1 MVHSQ
6 TKNQE
11 SKTRFSTVPSVALA
25 GSLAAMLS
33 IPFLPFVQGKP
44 ASAIS
49 TAAPG
54 KIPEKAP
61 QSPAGKPGATPAP
74 APTGDKQQPSAQT
87 LADYGSY
94 QLDWDLPDKAIE
106 ECQAALSK
114 DPANKTAVK
123 CLEDAAALKADDAL
137 NGAAGQILNH
147 NTSQAAATAS
157 SWVFS
162 HACIDQRIR
171 AWQILTEAQKITLY
185 KIWQG
190 IPIWLREAL
199 ITIAVILACALLA
212 CLVRWAWNYLLGLR
226 KRTVWRLM
234 PLKEIS
240 PSTDG
245 DKATDD
251 FLDALSRLGDELDR
265 DLSAPPLLLLRPT
278 PPATFMPSLITNF
291 LSNAATPKLELFPD
305 IEDLGDQWRLRSFQ
319 LDDAIKDL
327 QLKTTAGIDVG
338 AIIRFLIALGQWISS
353 GSPTITGS
361 VERVPAVPPAPSA
374 TVPAPP
380 VPPAPAPVAAP
391 APAPPAAPPAPPV
404 SPTVAALAGN
414 PQEAAIH
421 VAGRGV
427 GVETVSITTSSEIG
441 AGVDCIQ
448 LIAARAAFKF
458 LLRVEFQAMTNDAVD
473 GIAALRQGAVLFL
486 QFAGTSAGV
495 GTSATTRISSLRAS
509 ARNLGFFRTAIPVSH

>member
-1 MVHSQ
+1 VVKSY
-6 TKNQE
+6 TKSRE
-11 SKTRFSTVPSVALA
+11 GSKTHFGWVRSAVLVGSFS
-25 GSLAAMLS
+25 AMLS
-33 IPFLPFVQGKP
+33 LPFVSLGFGKP
-44 ASAIS
+44 A
-49 TAAPG
+49 G
-54 KIPEKAP
+54 LE
-61 QSPAGKPGATPAP
+61 SPAPSPAKPAP
-74 APTGDKQQPSAQT
+74 PSTHPPAGRAHSSAQPDKQQPSAQT

-106 ECQAALSK
+106 QCQAALSE
-114 DPANKTAVK
+114 DPTNKTAVK
-123 CLEDAAALKADDAL
+123 CLEDAAALKVDDAL

-171 AWQILTEAQKITLY
+171 AWQILTEARRITLY

-190 IPIWLREAL
+190 IPNWLREAL
-199 ITIAVILACALLA
+199 ITIAVILMCAFLA
-212 CLVRWAWNYLLGLR
+212 CIAQWVWNRLLGLR
-226 KRTVWRLM
+226 RKTVWRLM

-251 FLDALSRLGDELDR
+251 FLDTLSRLSDELDR
-265 DLSAPPLLLLRPT
+265 QLSAPPLLLLRPT
-278 PPATFMPSLITNF
+278 PPASFMPSLITNF
-291 LSNAATPKLELFPD
+291 LSNAATPKLTLFPD
-305 IEDLGDQWRLRSFQ
+305 VKDLGDEWRLHSVQ

-353 GSPTITGS
+353 GSPRITGS
-361 VERVPAVPPAPSA
+361 VERVPAAQTA
-374 TVPAPP
+374 PAPP
-380 VPPAPAPVAAP
+380 GPAAVATPPSALPASSAPALAVAPAPAAP
-391 APAPPAAPPAPPV
+391 APAPV
-404 SPTVAALAGN
+404 GN
-414 PQEAAIH
+414 PQEASIH
-421 VAGRGV
+421 VAARGV
-427 GVETVSITTSSEIG
+427 DVETVSITTSSEIR

-458 LLRVEFQAMTNDAVD
+458 LLRIKFREMTNDEVD

-486 QFAGTSAGV
+486 QFAGTSAGS
-495 GTSATTRISSLRAS
+495 GTSATTRVSSLRAA
-509 ARNLGFFRTAIPVSH
+509 ARNFGFFRTAIPVSH